1 MQIYFAAP
9 NLLNRFTLMENEN
22 ILNEADQV
30 VKELLKNVLE
40 EATSRSQWDVTDRGK
55 RLAEKV
61 ACNERSHRQ
70 RMALHDTSF
79 DVSLPF
85 FSLGRSGP
93 ITDLCSLVRERCADR
108 ILVNYSPRGYGHTEL
123 LQLKCVD
130 QKASGYCGHY
140 ALHNLLC
147 ILEVCQSHSEE
158 EALGLLQETASLGA
172 FWRRIVIL

>member
-1 MQIYFAAP
+1 
-9 NLLNRFTLMENEN
+9 MENEN

-79 DVSLPF
+79 DVSLFQSRGPSSPF
-85 FSLGRSGP
+85 TL
-93 ITDLCSLVRERCADR
+93 
-108 ILVNYSPRGYGHTEL
+108 ILYWS
-123 LQLKCVD
+123 
-130 QKASGYCGHY
+130 
-140 ALHNLLC
+140 
-147 ILEVCQSHSEE
+147 
-158 EALGLLQETASLGA
+158 
-172 FWRRIVIL
+172 